1 MKNKILIFVLFL
13 CFIQFNTAQK
23 QSLLFFGFNTDF
35 IAVPLSENSLLSNT
49 TVANIGYNISDKL
62 NLKIGYE
69 GAIIKENQNMKY
81 TNSNGL
87 LLGLGYYL
95 NNKENSD
102 YNTELFV
109 SYTNSFNNFSEFENY
124 HSDFGVRF
132 FYKKMFFIGTALR
145 YSNNNLIISTNNNNY
160 NWYWQMGFQLPIFKN
175 VK

>member
-1 MKNKILIFVLFL
+1 MKNIILVFALLL
-13 CFIQFNTAQK
+13 CFTQFNKAQK
-23 QSLLFFGFNTDF
+23 VSLMNFGINTDF
-35 IAVPLSENSLLSNT
+35 VSVPLTENSLLINT
-49 TVANIGYNISDKL
+49 TIANVGYNISENL
-62 NLKIGYE
+62 NLKLGYE

-81 TNSNGL
+81 ANLNGL

-145 YSNNNLIISTNNNNY
+145 YSNNNLSISTNKNNL
-160 NWYWQMGFQLPIFKN
+160 NWYWQMGFQVPIFKN